1 MINNEKRINSKSNS
15 DSKSNK
21 FQLSFNMNLRT
32 KTLLII
38 GLTALLLILVVINSL
53 FINSA
58 NILTDFSLINQPPS
72 LQHLFGTDWMGRD
85 MFTRTMKGLGLSIQ
99 IGAGASI
106 LSSIIAIVLAIV
118 SSFNKYLDSFVAW
131 LVDLFLSIP
140 HILLIILISISLGGG
155 ALGVTLGVAFT
166 HWTSLTRVLR
176 AEIKQ
181 IKTSEYVKLSE
192 RFGKSK
198 FWIAKK
204 HILPLVITQIV
215 VGTILIFPHAIMHE
229 ASVTFLGFGLSPHE
243 PAIGIILSESM
254 RYLATG
260 NWWLALFPGLALLII
275 VLLFDVIGEN
285 IKKLLDPTSA
295 NE

>member
-1 MINNEKRINSKSNS
+1 MVNNTN
-15 DSKSNK
+15 NK
-21 FQLSFNMNLRT
+21 FKLNLRT
-32 KTLLII
+32 KTLLTI
-38 GLTALLLILVVINSL
+38 GITVLVFVVVIINSL
-53 FINSA
+53 LIDSN
-58 NILTDFSLINQPPS
+58 NILTNFSIINQPPS
-72 LQHLFGTDWMGRD
+72 FEHIFGTDWMGRD
-85 MFTRTMKGLGLSIQ
+85 MFIRTLKGLGLSIQ

-106 LSSIIAIVLAIV
+106 LSSIIAVILAIL
-118 SSFNKYLDSFVAW
+118 SSFNKYLDTAVSW
-131 LVDLFLSIP
+131 IVDVFLSVP
-140 HILLIILISISLGGG
+140 HILLIILISIGLGGG
-155 ALGVTLGVAFT
+155 AFGVTIAVAFT

-181 IKTSEYVKLSE
+181 IQTQDFVKLSE
-192 RFGKSK
+192 KLGKSK
-198 FWIAKK
+198 WWIARK
-204 HILPLVITQIV
+204 HILPLTITQII

-275 VLLFDVIGEN
+275 VLLFDVVGEN
-285 IKKLLDPTSA
+285 IKKLLDPTNA